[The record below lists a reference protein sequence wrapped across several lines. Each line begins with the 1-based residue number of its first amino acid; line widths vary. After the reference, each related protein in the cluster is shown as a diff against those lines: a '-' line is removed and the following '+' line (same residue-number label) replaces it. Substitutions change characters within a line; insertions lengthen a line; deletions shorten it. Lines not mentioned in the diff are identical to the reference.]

1 MSGYN
6 PWPHQLPGFEEHFS
20 SYYRRLRGF
29 CRIMARSVALSLDLP
44 EDFFQKYL
52 THPGCSSLIA
62 HYPPQPPGSTL
73 AKGLDAHTDA
83 ECKSSF
89 RFSPQKKSYSSIYAD
104 KLSVF
109 TVLAPGTVRALEVM
123 NRDGQWIS
131 APPRPGC
138 FIVNVG
144 DQLQSWTND
153 LYVSTRHRV
162 QNFSGE
168 ERYSIPFFFSANF
181 ETVIEPIPELV
192 GDGKAAKHSPL
203 TAGKVSNIL
212 CDVEWVG

>member
-1 MSGYN
+1 MYG
-6 PWPHQLPGFEEHFS
+6 PALPYSPLHF
-20 SYYRRLRGF
+20 
-29 CRIMARSVALSLDLP
+29 LS
-44 EDFFQKYL
+44 F
-52 THPGCSSLIA
+52 H
-62 HYPPQPPGSTL
+62 
-73 AKGLDAHTDA
+73 AK
-83 ECKSSF
+83 K
-89 RFSPQKKSYSSIYAD
+89 RP
-104 KLSVF
+104 VF
-109 TVLAPGTVRALEVM
+109 TVLAPGDVRALEVL

-192 GDGKAAKHSPL
+192 GDGKVAKHSPL
-203 TAGKVSNIL
+203 TAGEVSESPL
-212 CDVEWVG
+212 E